1 MADNARLHDHEK
13 LIAADEIGNIK
24 HLKVKVQFGEDD
36 AAVQVSSA
44 NPLPVTL
51 GDAVIEVGEANV
63 SFGAVSDAFGRLKV
77 SNPYTLFDSSFRY
90 QDNTAKWNHSTT
102 NNSGSVAV
110 NYLPNENAIGLA
122 LGTSD
127 GDSIIRETKRV
138 FSYQPGKSLLVL
150 STFVMATPKANL
162 RQRVGFF
169 GANDGI
175 YFMTEG
181 TSKYFVI
188 RKSTSGSVDD
198 TTEKILQSSWNTDT
212 LDGSGNANNP
222 SGILL
227 DVTRTQIF
235 YCDIEWLGV
244 GTVRAGFVINGEFV
258 CCHKFHHANV
268 NGFTSVYMKTATL
281 PLRYEIT
288 NTGVTGS
295 ASTMKQ
301 ICSSVI
307 SEGGYED
314 HGNVWSATSA
324 LAGKGISDTA
334 WTPLVSIQLK
344 SNRLDAVVVPLFCE
358 VYGFTNAP
366 YKWALISNPTLV
378 GSNFVTMGADSNVN
392 YDVTASSLTF
402 PNGRIITQGFF
413 AGSAKGGGSLMGGN
427 QLQFASQLGRT
438 LGGVSDILTLAAF
451 ATSNNDKAVGS
462 LAWSEHT

>member
-1 MADNARLHDHEK
+1 MTDNARLHDHEK
-13 LIAADEIGNIK
+13 LIAADEIGDIK

-36 AAVQVSSA
+36 SAVQVSSA

-77 SNPYTLFDSSFRY
+77 SNPFTLFDSSFRY
-90 QDNTAKWNHSTT
+90 QDNGLKWNHATT

-110 NYLPNENAIGLA
+110 THLPNENAMSLT
-122 LGTSD
+122 LGTSN

-169 GANDGI
+169 GASDGI

-188 RKSTSGSVDD
+188 RKSISGSVDD
-198 TTEKILQSSWNTDT
+198 TTEKILQSSWNVDT

-227 DVTRTQIF
+227 DVTRAQIF

-244 GTVRAGFVINGEFV
+244 GTVRAGFVINGEFI

-288 NTGVTGS
+288 NTGITAGN
-295 ASTMKQ
+295 STMKQ

-314 HGNVWSATSA
+314 RGNVWSMSSA
-324 LAGKGISDTA
+324 ITGNNISDVN

-344 SNRLDAVVVPLFCE
+344 STRLDAVVMPQFCE
-358 VYGFTNAP
+358 VYGFTNAA
-366 YKWALISNPTLV
+366 YKWALILNPTLV
-378 GSNFVTMGADSNVN
+378 GSNFTDMGATSNVE
-392 YDVTASSLTF
+392 YDLTASSLTY

-413 AGSAKGGGSLMGGN
+413 AGGAKGGGTLLGSN
-427 QLQFASQLGRT
+427 ELQFASQLGRT
-438 LGGVSDILTLAAF
+438 LSGVSEIITLAAY
-451 ATSNNDKAVGS
+451 ATSNNDKAIGS